1 MVRQPS
7 RAALV
12 TCFLGAQNIVA
23 DLVVPSTLQPRRLS
37 AAVLPS
43 NLRARRS
50 KSGLFTRQASFDFI
64 EDVDE
69 DGDTSFVSTVAVNSQ
84 QPFLA
89 LEDIASHLS
98 DISCADSLIEL
109 SFISNESLQAAKE
122 EFAQFPDF
130 IAVTSHFGCNEDGE
144 RVTHK

>member
-1 MVRQPS
+1 MGNLQW

-12 TCFLGAQNIVA
+12 TCLLGVQSIVA
-23 DLVVPSTLQPRRLS
+23 EFVAPATLQPRRLS
-37 AAVLPS
+37 AATVPLNP
-43 NLRARRS
+43 RARRS
-50 KSGLFTRQASFDFI
+50 GSGLFTREASFDFI

-89 LEDIASHLS
+89 LEDIDSHLS
-98 DISCADSLIEL
+98 DISCSDSLIEL
-109 SFISNESLQAAKE
+109 SFISNERLQAAKE

-144 RVTHK
+144 RVSHK